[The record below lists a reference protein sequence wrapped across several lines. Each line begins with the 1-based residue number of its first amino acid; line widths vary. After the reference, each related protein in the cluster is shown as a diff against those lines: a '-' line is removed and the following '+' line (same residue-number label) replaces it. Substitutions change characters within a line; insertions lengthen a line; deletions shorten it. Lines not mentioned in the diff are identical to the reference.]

1 MSKTRKK
8 SVKKTVKKAASS
20 AKRSVAAKSR
30 KPTTKRKASPKRKAA
45 PKSVV
50 KRIKAKI
57 PKSPSSAVHQVA
69 GSALKLVDQA
79 ASLLRLGI
87 RNSASQTEKA
97 RLETK
102 KRALSLVSKASE
114 HLNKAVNTGTGGV
127 RNIIG
132 RL

>member
-8 SVKKTVKKAASS
+8 SVKKTVKKAVS
-20 AKRSVAAKSR
+20 AKRPKAAKSP
-30 KPTTKRKASPKRKAA
+30 KVTTKRKAAA
-45 PKSVV
+45 KTKPAGKTIV
-50 KRIKAKI
+50 KRIKSKI
-57 PKSPSSAVHQVA
+57 PKTPSSAVHHVA

-87 RNSASQTEKA
+87 RNSASQTEKT

-127 RNIIG
+127 RDIIG